1 MDASSWARRRG
12 QVAESSLEELKET
25 YRELK
30 RMEEKT
36 LRAVREAEQ
45 QGKLEAAALDQ
56 QADALRN
63 AKMMWAERLAAAQAD
78 RQALFKE
85 AQAVEQQL
93 RAEKE
98 RKQGAQAS
106 AAHYRALLRDQM

>member
-1 MDASSWARRRG
+1 MDASSWVRRRG

-30 RMEEKT
+30 RMEEK

-56 QADALRN
+56 QADALRK
-63 AKMMWAERLAAAQAD
+63 AKTMWAERLAAAQAD
-78 RQALFKE
+78 RQALFME

>member
-1 MDASSWARRRG
+1 
-12 QVAESSLEELKET
+12 
-25 YRELK
+25 
-30 RMEEKT
+30 MEEKT

>member
-1 MDASSWARRRG
+1 MDASSWVRRRG

-36 LRAVREAEQ
+36 LRAVREA
-45 QGKLEAAALDQ
+45 AALDQ
-56 QADALRN
+56 QADALRK
-63 AKMMWAERLAAAQAD
+63 AKTMWAERLAAAQAD
-78 RQALFKE
+78 RQALFME